1 MSIIVAIFTPLAQ
14 DPQYHVFA
22 DTRTLHQIPNF
33 WNVISNIPFFL
44 AALYG
49 LKVLRSRFA
58 FIEPWERFAFGT
70 LLAGT
75 AAVCVGSTYYHLQP
89 DDAHLFWDRLP
100 MTVGFMS
107 LLATT
112 IGERINS
119 KAGKQ
124 LLLPLILLGLAS
136 VVQWRVTGDLK
147 MYCLVQFGTM
157 LAMPLALA
165 KFPPRYSGSSKVWG
179 TVILYILA
187 KILELMDHQIASI
200 LTTGGHPWKHLA
212 AAGAVFVYINAV
224 SNRQPIQCSAEQG
237 DGARESTPE

>member
-1 MSIIVAIFTPLAQ
+1 MSIIVSILTPLTQ

-33 WNVISNIPFFL
+33 WNVISNAPFFV

-49 LKVLRSRFA
+49 LKVLRSSVA
-58 FIEPWERFAFGT
+58 FIEKWERVAFGA

-75 AAVCVGSTYYHLQP
+75 AAVCVGSTYYHLHP

-107 LLATT
+107 LLAIT
-112 IGERINS
+112 IGERISNT
-119 KAGKQ
+119 AGKK

-136 VVQWRVTGDLK
+136 AVQWRVTGDLRL
-147 MYCLVQFGTM
+147 YCLVQFGTM
-157 LAMPLALA
+157 LALPLMLIT
-165 KFPPRYSGSSKVWG
+165 FPPKYSEAGRIWG
-179 TVILYILA
+179 TVTLYTLA
-187 KILELMDHQIASI
+187 KILEMMDHQIASI
-200 LTTGGHPWKHLA
+200 ASTGGHPWKHLA

-224 SNRQPIQCSAEQG
+224 SNRRPI
-237 DGARESTPE
+237 